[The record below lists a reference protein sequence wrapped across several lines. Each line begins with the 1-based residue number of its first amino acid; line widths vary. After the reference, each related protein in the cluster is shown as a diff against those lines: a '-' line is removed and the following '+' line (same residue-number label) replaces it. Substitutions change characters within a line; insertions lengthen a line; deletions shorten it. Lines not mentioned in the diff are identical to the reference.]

1 MVTIDLKQHEE
12 NKKTINFAQRK
23 NREKDI
29 QLEKMEQYIQ
39 TKAEKLKSAL
49 KLKKMRVPS
58 EEIAESLGLSVELI
72 DSLA

>member
-1 MVTIDLKQHEE
+1 MVTIDLEQHKK
-12 NKKTINFAQRK
+12 NKKTLNFAQRK
-23 NREKDI
+23 NSAKDI

-49 KLKKMRVPS
+49 KLKKMGVRS